1 MRKAIV
7 VPGLRVFVASLAA
20 CWAGSLPLAAA
31 NTAPAPSDTPVAV
44 VFDAAAAR
52 AALDKAGASG
62 QALVADLTLGHD
74 GKVVRAKSAA
84 ALTPGRYRLHAL
96 VACTATDDALFKQA
110 LGPAIGLR
118 MVVGG
123 ADDVPSLSDWP
134 ARSAYGSPLPIAD
147 EKQAARYPAAWEP
160 GGGSGKLTA
169 LSFDFSVAKPGPLP
183 VALDWFVRD
192 PEINHEIR
200 PAKEPTLK
208 ARQDALDKLNQQK
221 PPAEPAPRLV
231 PRVIAGEGLPP
242 VRLLLAGLVLERLTP
257 VANVRVDGRECY
269 IYPTPVALLAGFD
282 LAQPVKVEVECVR
295 PVQTV
300 VVRPSALGIR
310 PTISGNKIGF
320 PLDAPASL
328 SVEING
334 DLAEPLFLFADP
346 PEKDAPKPDAP
357 GVKYF
362 AAGKI
367 YEAGKDRKCDAGS
380 GETIY
385 IERGAV
391 VRGRILVN
399 EAKNVKIMGRGILD
413 GGVFGVAQ
421 SRPVEIK
428 RSEDVLV
435 EGITIVD
442 SKHWTMGI
450 LGSDRVTVRGVK
462 TVSDNKW
469 DDGVVVVGS
478 RDVTV
483 ENCFIRTKDDCMA
496 IKSGV
501 TYFTQTDCQGDV
513 ENVTV
518 RNCVLWSA
526 GTGGGLQI
534 ATHNWLPNW
543 VRTST
548 WAAKSPDFKP
558 RISNVRNVRFTNNDL
573 IHGTGPEASFT
584 ILNGDQSTVSGAVYE
599 DIRVEGSAGPPID
612 IKIIQSP
619 YNPSPERGHIRD
631 VVFRNVRF
639 EGKEMPPVTLTGF
652 DDKHGIEGVIFE
664 NVQVGGRKWAKA
676 EDGPVTA
683 EFATGVE
690 FR

>member
-1 MRKAIV
+1 
-7 VPGLRVFVASLAA
+7 
-20 CWAGSLPLAAA
+20 
-31 NTAPAPSDTPVAV
+31 
-44 VFDAAAAR
+44 
-52 AALDKAGASG
+52 
-62 QALVADLTLGHD
+62 
-74 GKVVRAKSAA
+74 
-84 ALTPGRYRLHAL
+84 
-96 VACTATDDALFKQA
+96 
-110 LGPAIGLR
+110 
-118 MVVGG
+118 
-123 ADDVPSLSDWP
+123 
-134 ARSAYGSPLPIAD
+134 
-147 EKQAARYPAAWEP
+147 
-160 GGGSGKLTA
+160 
-169 LSFDFSVAKPGPLP
+169 
-183 VALDWFVRD
+183 
-192 PEINHEIR
+192 
-200 PAKEPTLK
+200 
-208 ARQDALDKLNQQK
+208 
-221 PPAEPAPRLV
+221 
-231 PRVIAGEGLPP
+231 
-242 VRLLLAGLVLERLTP
+242 
-257 VANVRVDGRECY
+257 
-269 IYPTPVALLAGFD
+269 
-282 LAQPVKVEVECVR
+282 
-295 PVQTV
+295 
-300 VVRPSALGIR
+300 
-310 PTISGNKIGF
+310 
-320 PLDAPASL
+320 
-328 SVEING
+328 
-334 DLAEPLFLFADP
+334 
-346 PEKDAPKPDAP
+346 
-357 GVKYF
+357 
-362 AAGKI
+362 
-367 YEAGKDRKCDAGS
+367 
-380 GETIY
+380 
-385 IERGAV
+385 
-391 VRGRILVN
+391 
-399 EAKNVKIMGRGILD
+399 
-413 GGVFGVAQ
+413 
-421 SRPVEIK
+421 
-428 RSEDVLV
+428 
-435 EGITIVD
+435 
-442 SKHWTMGI
+442 MGI

-478 RDVTV
+478 RDVTI

-599 DIRVEGSAGPPID
+599 DIRVEGSAGPPVD